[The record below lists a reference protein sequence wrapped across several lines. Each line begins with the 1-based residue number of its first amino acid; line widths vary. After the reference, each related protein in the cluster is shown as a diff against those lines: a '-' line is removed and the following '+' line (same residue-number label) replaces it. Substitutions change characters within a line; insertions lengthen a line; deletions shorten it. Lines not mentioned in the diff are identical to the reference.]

1 MVSRNWACVLLLL
14 SLLPAPAMAQT
25 FSADPQDPPKC
36 DDPKTQDPAC
46 KRQQERMAAEK
57 PRKTSFLDRV
67 HLDVLGMPPQ
77 IGDLSMVGIVG
88 GHITIAEVGRVHFYG
103 PPGVLVVAR
112 SPDSSESRR
121 WTASTAF
128 TWGVSIRLTDF
139 HMGNTPRRTTLFL
152 NLTKVWV
159 FGGLNSGT
167 DFVGLSFAWKK

>member
-1 MVSRNWACVLLLL
+1 V
-14 SLLPAPAMAQT
+14 Q
-25 FSADPQDPPKC
+25 
-36 DDPKTQDPAC
+36 
-46 KRQQERMAAEK
+46 AAAGTDGRREA
-57 PRKTSFLDRV
+57 RKTSFLDRV

-77 IGDLSMVGIVG
+77 VGDLSMVGIVG

-103 PPGVLVVAR
+103 PPGVMVVAR